1 MGMEE
6 LFHSRVSQGLNV
18 QLRAF
23 VCLTASD
30 ELMNGLFNKPSPH
43 VKGKEQKKKSPLMQ
57 TAACYSNDLG
67 CVSTKVGRIQLNCA
81 RSVAATETGSLLP
94 RAPDPRPGP
103 SPGGGG
109 GTSIVYGRRRRIGD
123 QAAARA
129 GARATLAK
137 HQRFTEG

>member
-1 MGMEE
+1 MGIEE
-6 LFHSRVSQGLNV
+6 LFHFSVSQGLNV

-43 VKGKEQKKKSPLMQ
+43 VKREGTKKKSPLMQ

-67 CVSTKVGRIQLNCA
+67 CSSPKVGRIKLNCA
-81 RSVAATETGSLLP
+81 RSVAATGSGSLLP
-94 RAPDPRPGP
+94 EVPDPRPNP
-103 SPGGGG
+103 PPR
-109 GTSIVYGRRRRIGD
+109 GTVIVYLRYGRVGD
-123 QAAARA
+123 QTAAWA